1 MAARI
6 GAHSPRLS
14 RVRKL
19 RSPKGRAEH
28 ELFAFE
34 GPTLLQEARASSF
47 AIEELF
53 VTPEAYETTPLVR
66 EIEAD
71 GATVYLVDP
80 AGAKQLSDLTS
91 PPGIVAVAQ
100 PRRWDLRTIFEGTS
114 PVLILAD
121 LGDPANV
128 GTLLRSADA
137 FGCGGVVFGRL
148 GVEPYHPKVI
158 RGSMGAVFRLRM
170 AVADPPQVAAA
181 AAAGHVRLLGLDA
194 RGTELAGEL
203 YERPAAVVVG
213 HERHGLGRWEGFCD
227 SLIALPMRGR
237 AESLSAGVAG
247 SIALFEASRTYPR
260 Q

>member
-6 GAHSPRLS
+6 GAHSPRLT

-53 VTPEAYETTPLVR
+53 VTPEAYEATPLVR
-66 EIEAD
+66 EVEAD
-71 GATVYLVDP
+71 GAAVYLVDP

-91 PPGIVAVAQ
+91 PAGIVAVAR
-100 PRRWDLRTIFEGTS
+100 PRRWDLPTIFEGTS
-114 PVLILAD
+114 PVLVLAD
-121 LGDPANV
+121 LSDPANV

-148 GVEPYHPKVI
+148 GVEPYHPKVV

-170 AVADPPQVAAA
+170 AVADPPEVAAA
-181 AAAGHVRLLGLDA
+181 AAAGQVRLLGLDT
-194 RGTELAGEL
+194 RGRELTGEL
-203 YERPAAVVVG
+203 YERPAALVIG
-213 HERHGLGRWEGFCD
+213 HERRGLGRWEALCD
-227 SLIALPMRGR
+227 TLIALPMRGR

-247 SIALFEASRTYPR
+247 SIALFEASRTHPR